1 MNKVTTM
8 STFPIL
14 QYDADTL
21 KRQNGFQLY
30 IRALQNVLMN
40 IHKLSTVL
48 IQFPTIQSVTDES
61 AQRALFSFVQST
73 VSPGYYAHLDLF
85 VKEYG
90 SHDGCAAL
98 RLLQNLCLSQDP
110 TLQQMALRTYEH
122 LSLGED
128 QKIISFNQHFN
139 RAYSLVT
146 ARGIELEQKEQLR
159 AYLNAVGG
167 THNAQLSG
175 IIALYRHHFLSDN
188 LHMSVYELQTLL
200 QQEEEQIA
208 MQERMNSRP
217 MTTQHVQPIRSR
229 RSSANSIVSASSTIT
244 SQHRPNGNS
253 TRSQNQQS
261 KSKKPFRSR
270 KLVCWGCQEAGHALN
285 KCPTTSPSDREQIVN
300 EYRQSKL
307 ASQTSATVTPSTN
320 ATPNRNNGTALPSAL
335 KSLTKGVSYL
345 NALQGTNK
353 VSYLNAMALIA
364 GLEEHEKLPKPPK
377 GLVPIVDYV
386 TDEVLID
393 SGATDDMCGHLSYL
407 TNTRPCYASV
417 ILPDGS
423 TIAVTQCG
431 MMRV

>member
-1 MNKVTTM
+1 
-8 STFPIL
+8 
-14 QYDADTL
+14 
-21 KRQNGFQLY
+21 
-30 IRALQNVLMN
+30 
-40 IHKLSTVL
+40 
-48 IQFPTIQSVTDES
+48 
-61 AQRALFSFVQST
+61 
-73 VSPGYYAHLDLF
+73 
-85 VKEYG
+85 
-90 SHDGCAAL
+90 
-98 RLLQNLCLSQDP
+98 
-110 TLQQMALRTYEH
+110 MALRTYEH

-128 QKIISFNQHFN
+128 QKIILFNQHFN
-139 RAYSLVT
+139 RAYLLVT
-146 ARGIELEQKEQLR
+146 ARGIELEQKEQLQ

-175 IIALYRHHFLSDN
+175 IIALYRHHFLSNN

-200 QQEEEQIA
+200 QREEEQIA
-208 MQERMNSRP
+208 MQDRMNSRP

-229 RSSANSIVSASSTIT
+229 RSSANSMVSATSTIT

-285 KCPTTSPSDREQIVN
+285 KCPTTSPSDRERIVN
-300 EYRQSKL
+300 EDRQSKL
-307 ASQTSATVTPSTN
+307 ASQSSTTTAPSTTTASN
-320 ATPNRNNGTALPSAL
+320 QNNSTTLPSAL
-335 KSLTKGVSYL
+335 KQSTKGVSYL
-345 NALQGTNK
+345 NALQESNK

-364 GLEEHEKLPKPPK
+364 GLDENEKLPKPPK

-386 TDEVLID
+386 ADEVLID
-393 SGATDDMCGHLSYL
+393 SGATDHMCGHLSYL